1 MLERKLEQTLWK
13 VRNKIE
19 ACKHVITHDG
29 YLPRQ
34 DKVKILTLLKQARL
48 EIDDLLQLKL
58 PGV

>member
-1 MLERKLEQTLWK
+1 MPEIKPEQRLWR

-19 ACKHVITHDG
+19 ASRHIVVHDG
-29 YLPRQ
+29 YMPKQ
-34 DKVKILTLLKQARL
+34 EKVRLLTLLKQARE